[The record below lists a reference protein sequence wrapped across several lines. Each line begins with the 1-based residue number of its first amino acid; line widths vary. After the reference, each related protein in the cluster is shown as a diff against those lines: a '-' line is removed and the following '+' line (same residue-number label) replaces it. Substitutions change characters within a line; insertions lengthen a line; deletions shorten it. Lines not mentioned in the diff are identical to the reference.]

1 MGLWSIF
8 ATVLLAE
15 LGDKTQ
21 VATLLFVADPR
32 LSRLGVFVASAGA
45 LAFSSLL
52 AVFVGGQLSNVLSPR
67 LLKGIAGAGFVWPV
81 DPPGPTCW
89 LIGLSGCSKLL
100 PRVGQ
105 ALQCFRWEPTLGL
118 RGQGLLQVF
127 EARKARQGGG
137 EIGFAPGE
145 A

>member
-21 VATLLFVADPR
+21 VATLLFAADPR

-52 AVFVGGQLSNVLSPR
+52 AVLVGGQLSNLLSPR
-67 LLKGIAGAGFVWPV
+67 LLKGLAGAGFV
-81 DPPGPTCW
+81 
-89 LIGLSGCSKLL
+89 LIGLWTLL
-100 PRVGQ
+100 DLRVG
-105 ALQCFRWEPTLGL
+105 
-118 RGQGLLQVF
+118 
-127 EARKARQGGG
+127 
-137 EIGFAPGE
+137 
-145 A
+145 

>member
-21 VATLLFVADPR
+21 VATLLFAADPR

-52 AVFVGGQLSNVLSPR
+52 AVFVGGQLANVLSPR
-67 LLKGIAGAGFVWPV
+67 LLKGIAGAGFV
-81 DPPGPTCW
+81 
-89 LIGLSGCSKLL
+89 LIGLWTL
-100 PRVGQ
+100 
-105 ALQCFRWEPTLGL
+105 LGL
-118 RGQGLLQVF
+118 RAG
-127 EARKARQGGG
+127 
-137 EIGFAPGE
+137 
-145 A
+145 

>member
-21 VATLLFVADPR
+21 VATLLFAADPR

-52 AVFVGGQLSNVLSPR
+52 AVLVGGQLSNLLSPR
-67 LLKGIAGAGFVWPV
+67 LLKGLAGAGFV
-81 DPPGPTCW
+81 
-89 LIGLSGCSKLL
+89 LIGLWTLL
-100 PRVGQ
+100 D
-105 ALQCFRWEPTLGL
+105 L
-118 RGQGLLQVF
+118 RAG
-127 EARKARQGGG
+127 
-137 EIGFAPGE
+137 
-145 A
+145 